1 MHVRSPGEESSDE
14 VCLRPTTSS
23 DRIASPS
30 TSSDRLPSTPTS
42 PTAAS
47 AAAAAAAMSGL
58 TSSASVV
65 ATTKDKKK
73 LERER
78 KEIER
83 KEKKKLEK
91 EMKEKAKEEKRKERE
106 KEKAE
111 RAKKGKDKEKKAASG
126 LASTKPDQDD
136 LPHTVP
142 TPLLTNNRFSLL
154 CFFVF
159 LIDLSTLLV
168 TYCYIYIYIYSF
180 FIFICVYSNVFPCI
194 SIYLIHTAAQT
205 GIPADYQKG
214 RAERCG
220 ERWRLDHRRQEAAHR
235 GSFAR
240 QGSLHPSVP
249 ARLGPLQR
257 HGARPGRQRQ
267 RRRWW

>member
-1 MHVRSPGEESSDE
+1 MVDSWAKKQMALLKEKKEREKEKKDRESQDFARDNGARDSTSESTAFLAFPSQNEFFFSFRFVCRRLMHARSPGEESSDE
-14 VCLRPTTSS
+14 VSLRPT
-23 DRIASPS
+23 

-111 RAKKGKDKEKKAASG
+111 RAKKGKDKEKKAGSG
-126 LASTKPDQDD
+126 IASTKPDQDD

-142 TPLLTNNRFSLL
+142 TPPLSSPTTYFL
-154 CFFVF
+154 CCLFF
-159 LIDLSTLLV
+159 LS
-168 TYCYIYIYIYSF
+168 F
-180 FIFICVYSNVFPCI
+180 
-194 SIYLIHTAAQT
+194 
-205 GIPADYQKG
+205 
-214 RAERCG
+214 
-220 ERWRLDHRRQEAAHR
+220 
-235 GSFAR
+235 
-240 QGSLHPSVP
+240 
-249 ARLGPLQR
+249 
-257 HGARPGRQRQ
+257 
-267 RRRWW
+267 

>member
-1 MHVRSPGEESSDE
+1 M
-14 VCLRPTTSS
+14 
-23 DRIASPS
+23 A
-30 TSSDRLPSTPTS
+30 
-42 PTAAS
+42 
-47 AAAAAAAMSGL
+47 
-58 TSSASVV
+58 

-142 TPLLTNNRFSLL
+142 TPLLANNRFSLL
-154 CFFVF
+154 CFFVS
-159 LIDLSTLLV
+159 LINLSTLLV
-168 TYCYIYIYIYSF
+168 TYCCYTYIF
-180 FIFICVYSNVFPCI
+180 FIYLYMRVFECFSMYL

-205 GIPADYQKG
+205 GIPADYQKS

-220 ERWRLDHRRQEAAHR
+220 ELWRLDHRRQEAAHR